1 MTSFLRLYF
10 NRLLPQLIALGIIV
24 AAVSLVFPGFL
35 NLQIQNGRLYGSL
48 IDILNRGAPVVLLAI
63 GMTVVIATKGIDLSP
78 TSYDFTVTPPVLP
91 DKDGFYP
98 IPVPG
103 KTEVIKG

>member
-63 GMTVVIATKGIDLSP
+63 GMTVVIATKGIDLSVAR
-78 TSYDFTVTPPVLP
+78 SWRSAAQRPPRRSRRDTRSP
-91 DKDGFYP
+91 RRC
-98 IPVPG
+98 
-103 KTEVIKG
+103 